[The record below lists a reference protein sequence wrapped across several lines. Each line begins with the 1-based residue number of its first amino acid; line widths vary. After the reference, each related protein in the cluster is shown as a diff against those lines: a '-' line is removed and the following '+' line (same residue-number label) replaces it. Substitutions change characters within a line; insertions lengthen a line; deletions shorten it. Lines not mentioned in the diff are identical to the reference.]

1 MTKRRVFLSF
11 DSDDINQ
18 VRGLRLM
25 VANPN
30 FDVEFYDES
39 LKIPVNSFDAI
50 YIKNVIREKI
60 RRSSV
65 TLCLVG
71 ENTYRS
77 DWVDW
82 ELKESE
88 KQGNSI
94 VAMALKGIESVTIPK
109 YLEENNI
116 TVYKWDH
123 IYLTTLINEA

>member
-1 MTKRRVFLSF
+1 MAKRRVFLSF
-11 DSDDINQ
+11 DSEDLNQ

-25 VANPN
+25 AANPN

-94 VAMALKGIESVTIPK
+94 VAMALKGIESVNIPK

-123 IYLTTLINEA
+123 IFLTNLINEA